1 MRPTPFLRLLARG
14 LRGRCPVCARGAL
27 FKGLYTL
34 RAYCPECGFRYHRAV
49 EYGAEGYLTGAIS
62 LNVLLT
68 GGVAAAALIY
78 VAANRIDAPVTLQ
91 LLIGV
96 AWCVVFPL
104 LFHRT
109 AIAVWLALDLRLNP
123 PAPHELAA
131 APPREASNEQ

>member
-27 FKGLYTL
+27 LKGFFTL
-34 RAYCPECGFRYHRAV
+34 REYCPECGFRYHRAV

-78 VAANRIDAPVTLQ
+78 AAANRIDAPLALQ
-91 LLIGV
+91 LLIGA
-96 AWCVVFPL
+96 AWCIAFPL

-131 APPREASNEQ
+131 APPREDA